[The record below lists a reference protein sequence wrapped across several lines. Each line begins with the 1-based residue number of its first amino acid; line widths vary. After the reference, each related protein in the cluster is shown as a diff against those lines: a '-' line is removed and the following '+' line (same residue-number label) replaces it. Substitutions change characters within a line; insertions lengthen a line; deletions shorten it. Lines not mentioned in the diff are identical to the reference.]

1 MINISWFR
9 LAAFA
14 GVLIAVNPVAHSQ
27 PMVDRLDD
35 LIVYF
40 EKEDASPNEIL
51 RLANKVISIE
61 GKCEAFWRRGWAYSQ
76 LGRHANAISDY
87 SKSIEYGCSN
97 GSWIWYEIGYS
108 LYAGFDH
115 RYEESINAFNKA
127 VALDKKDPNIYQ
139 VRGYVHLALDEV
151 ELACGDFKAAS
162 ELGYDD
168 PESHLSLKCSDV
180 VYTSAYNPIDNIPE
194 SDEEIFN
201 NSAELPHNDL
211 SIPNYD
217 GYDLTA
223 SSDEETHDDGVAN
236 ESDFVTQSS
245 EAIAEDGH
253 DMCLQASDYKGCM
266 EYQEGSTTRIT
277 ETGSEPGTVDVTEPK
292 PYNYDPESVMQLKIR
307 GSYGRYLTFIGKT
320 VNEYA
325 GTSGYMLPGSPG
337 SVSCNTYGGFGA
349 YSSSYTT
356 CSRSGYVA
364 PTYVPGTSGGVQ
376 NRKYR
381 YELDCQDM
389 TFDRKG
395 DYAGGVANKG
405 WMSVDNDPTA
415 QAVANRYCSSI
426 GSLPRAAER

>member
-1 MINISWFR
+1 MYKSVVVVFSAALGILVAQQKAIADHHVRIDKEFGITAEGLCIEYSRKGAYKWNNGFKTCFR
-9 LAAFA
+9 DAN
-14 GVLIAVNPVAHSQ
+14 VVSNSEIIVNENTSNSI
-27 PMVDRLDD
+27 DSYL
-35 LIVYF
+35 
-40 EKEDASPNEIL
+40 NELHGTTNRTKSIDCT
-51 RLANKVISIE
+51 NKWQAWQIE
-61 GKCEAFWRRGWAYSQ
+61 RSFCDYLYRRGSITVATKIYTPTKIASNHDAILDNTSESQ
-76 LGRHANAISDY
+76 YADTVGPADDKYEFTDLSDGE
-87 SKSIEYGCSN
+87 EYGSEVTKDTYYVN
-97 GSWIWYEIGYS
+97 KSS
-108 LYAGFDH
+108 
-115 RYEESINAFNKA
+115 ESIAEGNHNA
-127 VALDKKDPNIYQ
+127 
-139 VRGYVHLALDEV
+139 
-151 ELACGDFKAAS
+151 
-162 ELGYDD
+162 
-168 PESHLSLKCSDV
+168 
-180 VYTSAYNPIDNIPE
+180 
-194 SDEEIFN
+194 
-201 NSAELPHNDL
+201 
-211 SIPNYD
+211 
-217 GYDLTA
+217 
-223 SSDEETHDDGVAN
+223 
-236 ESDFVTQSS
+236 
-245 EAIAEDGH
+245 
-253 DMCLQASDYKGCM
+253 CLQASDYKGCM

-337 SVSCNTYGGFGA
+337 SVSCNTYGGYGA
-349 YSSSYTT
+349 YSSTYTT
-356 CSRSGYVA
+356 CRRSGYVA